1 MFVLGRL
8 VTACSDLM
16 NALIA
21 RGYSAIVC
29 RFSSRF
35 GYEYFDKLSSRT
47 IKDLF
52 TEDVANAGISA
63 SLEEADNDDL
73 GVITLGVNEVWGNS
87 KHVLYL
93 NSIFPTE
100 EISGTRT
107 RGDVAGQSLWLRADA
122 YEYMA

>member
-1 MFVLGRL
+1 M

-16 NALIA
+16 NASIA
-21 RGYSAIVC
+21 QGYSTIVC

-52 TEDVANAGISA
+52 TEDVPNAGVST
-63 SLEEADNDDL
+63 SPEEADNDDL
-73 GVITLGVNEVWGNS
+73 GVITLGVNEVRGNC
-87 KHVLYL
+87 KHFVLYP

-100 EISGTRT
+100 GIS
-107 RGDVAGQSLWLRADA
+107 
-122 YEYMA
+122 